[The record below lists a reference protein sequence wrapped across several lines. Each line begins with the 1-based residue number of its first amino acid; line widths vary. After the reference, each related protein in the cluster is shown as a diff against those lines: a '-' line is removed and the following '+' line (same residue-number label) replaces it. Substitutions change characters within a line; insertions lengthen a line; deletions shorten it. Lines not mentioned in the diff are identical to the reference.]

1 MIPLHIQTQIHA
13 LTGCLTNS
21 LNTHTHREQCSYAE
35 AHARVA
41 PQSAGCIYY
50 RSALPILS
58 TLVQPPSNSHRQIRD
73 GFRFYA
79 EDQCRTSS
87 SYFGS
92 CQRRH
97 PKHLSIQLLNDLSNC
112 SGQGRL
118 SFWALVVLF
127 ATDFPGGLVVELLMS
142 FHDVN

>member
-1 MIPLHIQTQIHA
+1 MHSQAVSQTH
-13 LTGCLTNS
+13 S
-21 LNTHTHREQCSYAE
+21 THTHIHREQCSYAE
-35 AHARVA
+35 THARVA

-58 TLVQPPSNSHRQIRD
+58 TLVQPPSNSHRPIRD
-73 GFRFYA
+73 GFRFYV

-87 SYFGS
+87 SCFGS
-92 CQRRH
+92 CQCRH

-118 SFWALVVLF
+118 RFWALVVLF